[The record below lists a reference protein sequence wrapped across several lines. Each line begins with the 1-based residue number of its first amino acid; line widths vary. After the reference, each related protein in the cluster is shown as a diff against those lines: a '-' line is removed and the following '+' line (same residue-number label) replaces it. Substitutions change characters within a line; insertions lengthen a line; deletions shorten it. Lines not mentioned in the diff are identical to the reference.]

1 MKLQAVPF
9 PIHSPYQLI
18 SITHHPGCVPA
29 PLTVFTVEVQCNQSR
44 ILQLLP
50 FSSLIFSTG
59 PRIVI
64 VKCVNINQNTTGE
77 KSFPCNASVL
87 LVPSYLQSTFFLF
100 SNKIVCCLTADY
112 ITFLNSQ
119 QHLTSPRAVPKRKQ
133 LWRRCERQ
141 QPQ

>member
-18 SITHHPGCVPA
+18 SISRHPGCVPA
-29 PLTVFTVEVQCNQSR
+29 PLTVFTMEMQCNQSL

-64 VKCVNINQNTTGE
+64 VKCVNINQNITGE
-77 KSFPCNASVL
+77 KSFPHKASVL
-87 LVPSYLQSTFFLF
+87 FVPSYLQSTLFLF
-100 SNKIVCCLTADY
+100 SNKTVRCLTADY

-119 QHLTSPRAVPKRKQ
+119 QHLTSPRAMPKHKQ
-133 LWRRCERQ
+133 LWKRCEQQ